1 VGVDGNSIAAAFSPL
16 QQLRVA
22 DLVVITAYFSLN
34 IAVGIW
40 PVLSCT
46 RISAAFCLCHVLP
59 SQQVTYALLALAWVF
74 ISVYIPSGYIP
85 LPSACMALAV
95 APAPC
100 RAVTAVRLCSG
111 NIAFPRTI
119 PRGRGMIPL
128 FFPWQM
134 VTMPGIRMYLSDR
147 MLLLSICTKTP
158 VSNWPV
164 LGALSVQVC
173 LGWDLS
179 LSTILML
186 MVAGLYTI
194 AGRVLSV
201 CWPQM
206 VLLWL
211 NTLNEI
217 GGSPNLEEA
226 YLKASR
232 SMHLFRDP
240 VSGALPW
247 TGMTFGLSIIATCY
261 WCIDQVII
269 QWSISAKSLSH
280 TKAGCILGSHLRML
294 PLLVIT
300 MPGMISRVLYPDTMA
315 CVDPKEC
322 THICGA
328 AVGCS
333 DIICPKLVMELMPR
347 GLHDPMIAV
356 MMAVITSSLTSTFNS
371 SSILITMGIRR
382 KLRPG
387 AGEQELLL
395 MLKALTWLTLAR
407 DPLKLSMDGTSH
419 GSHAGEC
426 VLGVSGRGGIFSA
439 PHSLPVMGSM
449 DALCLSF
456 PIVLFPAG
464 DIPYNHCVPVPGS
477 CSATPDSHQPSK
489 AVGPPSMVLKSITE
503 PPFWSCICSINAIT
517 LMCVNVFFYAHF
529 A

>member
-1 VGVDGNSIAAAFSPL
+1 GAADSQAAHLIPL

-40 PVLSCT
+40 VGMVNRNTGSGCFLAGRDRAWWPMGASLFASSEGSRLFNGLT
-46 RISAAFCLCHVLP
+46 GTSAVTGFRWK
-59 SQQVTYALLALAWVF
+59 VTYALLALAWVF
-74 ISVYIPSGYIP
+74 IS
-85 LPSACMALAV
+85 
-95 APAPC
+95 
-100 RAVTAVRLCSG
+100 
-111 NIAFPRTI
+111 
-119 PRGRGMIPL
+119 
-128 FFPWQM
+128 M

-211 NTLNEI
+211 NSSTHTPAFTL
-217 GGSPNLEEA
+217 L
-226 YLKASR
+226 LSR